1 MDEKK
6 VKKRNCVSVRFVN
19 FILQSNIAL
28 QGNVYFREKLI
39 FSIKKVSQPAEVTD
53 PFSSKKRKMYRFE

>member
-1 MDEKK
+1 MGEKK

-28 QGNVYFREKLI
+28 QGNVYFREKLV

-53 PFSSKKRKMYRFE
+53 PFSSKFGKMNVF